1 MAQIALPAMAATSLL
16 QFSQQMSAGRIAKIE
31 GETEARQI
39 ELATLQREVDRKE
52 SLARAMASQIAES
65 GAKGISAFE
74 GSPLTILQADIQAAE
89 EAQRRDVAQSKIA
102 AMSARARGS
111 AAKRYSQIGA
121 VTNLIGDVGQMAYVA
136 PRMK

>member
-1 MAQIALPAMAATSLL
+1 MAQIALPAMAAASLL

-31 GETEARQI
+31 GETEAKQI

-102 AMSARARGS
+102 AMTARARGS
-111 AAKRYSQIGA
+111 AAKRYGQIGA
-121 VTNLIGDVGQMAYVA
+121 ITNLIGDVGQMAYVSTS
-136 PRMK
+136 RK